1 MIELK
6 NVSLEYVS
14 KSGFRTISTIKAL
27 ENVNLAVDRGSFTS
41 IVGPSGCGK
50 TTILKIISGLLPPTG
65 GEVCVNGR
73 VVDKP
78 LSIVGMAFQNPVLLP
93 WRTVLQNIL
102 LPLEVVEPHKSQFA
116 VRRREYVEKALNLL
130 KTVGLEGFADKKP
143 WELSG
148 GMQQRVSLCRAL
160 IHDPAILLLDEPFGA
175 LDLFTR
181 EELWNVLQNLW
192 LRTRCTVVMVTH
204 DLKEALYLSDKVYV
218 MSKRPGRVIDVMVS
232 DYPRPREIEITYDE
246 KFVRQMQRLHELI
259 RVK

>member
-218 MSKRPGRVIDVMVS
+218 MCKRPGRVIDVMVS

>member
-1 MIELK
+1 LIELK

-232 DYPRPREIEITYDE
+232 DYHRPREIEITYDE

>member
-143 WELSG
+143 WE
-148 GMQQRVSLCRAL
+148 
-160 IHDPAILLLDEPFGA
+160 
-175 LDLFTR
+175 
-181 EELWNVLQNLW
+181 
-192 LRTRCTVVMVTH
+192 
-204 DLKEALYLSDKVYV
+204 
-218 MSKRPGRVIDVMVS
+218 
-232 DYPRPREIEITYDE
+232 
-246 KFVRQMQRLHELI
+246 
-259 RVK
+259 

>member
-6 NVSLEYVS
+6 DVSLQYVS
-14 KSGFRTISTIKAL
+14 KSGFRKISTVQAL
-27 ENVNLAVDRGSFTS
+27 EKVSLTIEKGSFTS

-50 TTILKIISGLLPPTG
+50 TTILKIISGLLQPTE
-65 GEVCVNGR
+65 GEVRVDGR
-73 VVDKP
+73 IVDGP

-102 LPLEVVEPHKSQFA
+102 LPLEVVEPHKSQFSEKK
-116 VRRREYVEKALNLL
+116 RQYFEKALTLL
-130 KTVGLEGFADKKP
+130 KTVGLEEFADKKP

-192 LRTRCTVVMVTH
+192 LKTRCTVVMVTH

-218 MSKRPGRVIDVMVS
+218 MSRRPGRVIDVMVS
-232 DYPRPREIEITYDE
+232 DFPRPRDIEITYDE
-246 KFVRQMQRLHELI
+246 MFVRQMQRLHELI
-259 RVK
+259 RVR

>member
-6 NVSLEYVS
+6 DVSLQYVS
-14 KSGFRTISTIKAL
+14 KSGFRKISTVQAL
-27 ENVNLAVDRGSFTS
+27 EKVSLTIEKGSFTS

-50 TTILKIISGLLPPTG
+50 TTILKIISGLLQPTE
-65 GEVCVNGR
+65 GEVRVDGR
-73 VVDKP
+73 IVDGP

-102 LPLEVVEPHKSQFA
+102 LPLEVVEPHKSQFSEKK
-116 VRRREYVEKALNLL
+116 RQYVEKALTLL
-130 KTVGLEGFADKKP
+130 KTVGLEEFADKKP

-175 LDLFTR
+175 LDLFIR

-192 LRTRCTVVMVTH
+192 LKTRCTVVMVTH

-218 MSKRPGRVIDVMVS
+218 MSRRPGRVIDVMVS
-232 DYPRPREIEITYDE
+232 DFPRPRDIEITYDE
-246 KFVRQMQRLHELI
+246 MFVRQMQRLHELI
-259 RVK
+259 RVR